1 MNLRNELPHACPNDS
16 SVFETLGPWTSYL
29 WRWQDEVPMV
39 PVAAV
44 VSPAGTLPLLRMCR
58 YPSDF
63 LHKALVSAL
72 MVALNIMTS
81 QQQCWI
87 ARDRNVAKHHPTVQL
102 PPGASD

>member
-1 MNLRNELPHACPNDS
+1 MNLRVPNDS
-16 SVFETLGPWTSYL
+16 SVFETLGPRTSYLL
-29 WRWQDEVPMV
+29 WRWQDEV

-44 VSPAGTLPLLRMCR
+44 VSPAGTLALLRMCR

-87 ARDRNVAKHHPTVQL
+87 ARDTNVAKHHPTVQL